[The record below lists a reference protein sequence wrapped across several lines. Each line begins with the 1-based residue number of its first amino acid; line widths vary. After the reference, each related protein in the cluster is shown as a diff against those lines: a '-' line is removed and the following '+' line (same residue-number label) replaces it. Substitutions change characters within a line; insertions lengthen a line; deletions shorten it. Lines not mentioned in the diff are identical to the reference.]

1 VSVPGDAIAFQSEG
15 ATLRGR
21 FLPAAAGDTA
31 PCVVLAH
38 GFSATMAMALDRYAL
53 AFNAAGFA
61 VLYYD
66 HRNLG
71 GSDGE
76 PRGLINP
83 WVQARGY
90 RDAVAFARSL
100 PAVDPGRVAIWGLSF
115 SGLQVLVVGALIPD
129 LAAILAQVPSCG
141 VEMPGLEPSDE
152 ALGTLRT
159 TFESGDVA
167 GTPETTEGP
176 LPVVSPD
183 PLGLPSLLLP
193 VQAYR
198 WFIDYGGRHGSQW
211 QNRASRVLPATPVP
225 FHPYLTARYLT
236 APTLMLIG
244 RDDEMA
250 RCNPL
255 VQGAVFD
262 EIRVAKQLV
271 EIEGGHF
278 GGLYHPSAAFDR
290 AVGLEIAFLR
300 EHLGGPS

>member
-1 VSVPGDAIAFQSEG
+1 MAGEAVAFQSEG
-15 ATLRGR
+15 TTLRGR
-21 FLPAAAGDTA
+21 FLPAASGDPA

-38 GFSATMAMALDRYAL
+38 GFSATMAMGLDRYAQ

-71 GSDGE
+71 SSDGE
-76 PRGLINP
+76 PRGEINP
-83 WVQARGY
+83 WIQARGY
-90 RDAVAFARSL
+90 RDAVAFAREL
-100 PAVDPGRVAIWGLSF
+100 PAVDPERVAIWGLSF
-115 SGLQVLVVGALIPD
+115 SGLQVLVLGALIPG

-141 VEMPGLEPSDE
+141 AEMPGLAPGD
-152 ALGTLRT
+152 AVLATLET
-159 TFESGDVA
+159 TFASGDVS
-167 GTPETTEGP
+167 GMPETTEGP
-176 LPVVSPD
+176 MPVVSPD
-183 PLGLPSLLLP
+183 PVGLPSLLLP

-225 FHPYLTARYLT
+225 FHPYLTARFIT

-255 VQGAVFD
+255 VQRAVFD
-262 EIRVAKQLV
+262 EIRVAKQFV

-290 AVGLEIAFLR
+290 AVELQIAFLR

>member
-1 VSVPGDAIAFQSEG
+1 MSVPGEPVAFQSQG
-15 ATLRGR
+15 STLRGR
-21 FLPAAAGDTA
+21 FLPAASGDPA
-31 PCVVLAH
+31 ACVVLAH
-38 GFSATMAMALDRYAL
+38 GFSATMAMCLHRYAE

-61 VLYYD
+61 VLSYD

-71 GSDGE
+71 SSDGE
-76 PRGLINP
+76 PRGEINP

-100 PAVDPGRVAIWGLSF
+100 EAVDADRVAIWGLSF
-115 SGLQVLVVGALIPD
+115 SGLQVLVVGALIPG

-141 VEMPGLEPSDE
+141 AEMPGLEPGD
-152 ALGTLRT
+152 AVLTTLRN
-159 TFESGDVA
+159 TFESGNVA
-167 GTPETTEGP
+167 GTPETTEEL

-183 PLGLPSLLLP
+183 PVGLPSLLLP

-198 WFIDYGGRHGSQW
+198 WFIDYGGRHGSHW

-255 VQGAVFD
+255 VQRAVFD

-278 GGLYHPSAAFDR
+278 GGLYHPSTAFDR

>member
-1 VSVPGDAIAFQSEG
+1 MSLPGEAVAFQSEG

-21 FLPAAAGDTA
+21 FLPAAAGDPA
-31 PCVVLAH
+31 ACMVLAH
-38 GFSATMAMALDRYAL
+38 GFSATMAMCLDRYAE
-53 AFNAAGFA
+53 AFNEAGFA

-71 GSDGE
+71 ASDGE
-76 PRGLINP
+76 PRGEINP

-90 RDAVAFARSL
+90 RDAVAFARGL
-100 PAVDPGRVAIWGLSF
+100 EAVDAARVAIWGLSF

-141 VEMPGLEPSDE
+141 AAMPGLEPSD
-152 ALGTLRT
+152 AVFATLKA
-159 TFESGDVA
+159 TFESGDVK

-176 LPVVSPD
+176 MPVVSPD
-183 PLGLPSLLLP
+183 PVGLPSLLLP

-198 WFIDYGGRHGSQW
+198 WFMDYGGRHGSRW
-211 QNRASRVLPATPVP
+211 ENRASRVLPALPVP
-225 FHPYLTARYLT
+225 FHPYLTAPYLT

-244 RDDEMA
+244 RDDEMV
-250 RCNPL
+250 RCNPV
-255 VQGAVFD
+255 VQRAVFD
-262 EIRVAKQLV
+262 AIRAPKQLV

-278 GGLYHPSAAFDR
+278 GALYHPSAAFDR

-300 EHLGGPS
+300 EHLGGAA